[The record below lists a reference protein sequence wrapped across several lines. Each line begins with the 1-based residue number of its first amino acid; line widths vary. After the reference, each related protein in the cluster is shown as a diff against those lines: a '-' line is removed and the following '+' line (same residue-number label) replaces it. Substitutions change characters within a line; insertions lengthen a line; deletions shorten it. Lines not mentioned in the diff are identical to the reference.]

1 MGLDMYLMK
10 APRLDSVTIQQVWAT
25 EEWFGYCKRPN
36 EYRTASFEEW
46 CGASQDDLPSEKV
59 MEVLRPY
66 YVERFASWDTN
77 HVYPHSDIIQN
88 VGYWRK
94 ANQIHRW
101 FVDNVQAGDD
111 DCDYH
116 EECTKGII
124 EELLNTCK
132 RVLNSSNPV
141 SEAKRWLPVQEGF
154 FFGGYEYDECYFDDL
169 RHTVEVLEN
178 VLATTDFDNE
188 MLYYVSSW

>member
-10 APRLDSVTIQQVWAT
+10 APRLDDVTIQQVRAT
-25 EEWFGYCKRPN
+25 EKWFGYCKRPD
-36 EYRTASFEEW
+36 EYSSCTFEEW
-46 CGASQDDLPSEKV
+46 CGGNRDDLPSDEV
-59 MEVLRPY
+59 METLRPY
-66 YVERFASWDTN
+66 YIERFCSWDTN
-77 HVYPHSDIIQN
+77 HEFPQNDIIRD

-101 FVDNVQAGDD
+101 FVNNVQDGED

-116 EECTKGII
+116 EECTRGVL
-124 EELLNTCK
+124 EELLRTCK

-141 SEAKRWLPVQEGF
+141 LEAKRWLPVQEGF
-154 FFGGYEYDECYFDDL
+154 FFGSYEYDEYYFDDL

-178 VLATTDFDNE
+178 VLATTNFKSE

>member
-10 APRLDSVTIQQVWAT
+10 APRLDDVTIQQIDAT
-25 EEWFGYCKRPN
+25 EGWFSYERRP
-36 EYRTASFEEW
+36 EKYKSSTLEEW
-46 CGASQDDLPSEKV
+46 CGVSREDLPSEKV
-59 MEVLRPY
+59 METLRPY
-66 YVERFASWDTN
+66 YVERFASWDTGHN
-77 HVYPHSDIIQN
+77 YPDNEITQE
-88 VGYWRK
+88 VAYWRK

-101 FVDNVQAGDD
+101 FVNNVQDGED

-116 EECTKGII
+116 EECTKGVI

-154 FFGGYEYDECYFDDL
+154 FFGSYEYDEDYFEDL